1 MTLTLALAGLFQQ
14 TKDEDKKKEGDF
26 IQLIFKLLENKI
38 ISITNSHLAWEAA
51 SCRRSYLFWE
61 EYHSAEKAFDV
72 RVWWV
77 PAKCWAGQFSDQIE
91 GKQWASCVSAL
102 ERNDTTYLV
111 VVYQQLKLQK
121 FSISCSPFLFKKH
134 FFV

>member
-1 MTLTLALAGLFQQ
+1 MTLTLAMAGLFHQ
-14 TKDEDKKKEGDF
+14 TKDDDKKKEGDF

-77 PAKCWAGQFSDQIE
+77 QAKCWAGQFSDKTE
-91 GKQWASCVSAL
+91 
-102 ERNDTTYLV
+102 
-111 VVYQQLKLQK
+111 
-121 FSISCSPFLFKKH
+121 
-134 FFV
+134 

>member
-1 MTLTLALAGLFQQ
+1 MTLTLAMAGLFHQ
-14 TKDEDKKKEGDF
+14 TKDDDKKEEGDF

-77 PAKCWAGQFSDQIE
+77 QAKCWAG
-91 GKQWASCVSAL
+91 
-102 ERNDTTYLV
+102 
-111 VVYQQLKLQK
+111 
-121 FSISCSPFLFKKH
+121 
-134 FFV
+134 